1 MKKLISF
8 VMAAAMV
15 ASLVPATAFAAE
27 DSKVTAKAKVIDA
40 LEVAKTDVKADID
53 TTNYPGAV
61 PELQLTIDSAQYKE
75 VETVTHTADV
85 TLTLDN
91 AEFINTTKGYL
102 ESLVRVKDKDGGDV
116 AGITVTA
123 KDTDKSEVTYTFEGP
138 FEKDYKIAVMLESK
152 LKKTSVG
159 TKATVSVDSD
169 DIGFSGNYE
178 NLVYATVLDKGITA
192 TVKKLA
198 EVAPE
203 EFTNLEK
210 DLKIKSKV
218 GDFVAGQEIE
228 LKLSKGF
235 EFTKNGVVDG
245 TGYYVD
251 EIDGNVAVI
260 VLTANTDEITIK
272 AADMEIN
279 ADSAKAGAVATLTV
293 KAIKD
298 KNAGAGTFTATA
310 TVDIAKVIDMKVVM
324 SVDEDED
331 VPVIYSGVDVKNTG
345 ITDDSDHQS
354 LEVTIEETFAG
365 AWNVKKAFS
374 LELPEGVYVTDVL
387 DVTYDGKLGDNFA
400 DFKDAFKEAYQKG
413 DHVFFDF
420 AKKALVDTDG
430 DKAGKITFVLELVAD
445 PGVEGDVELTLKGDA
460 LDTQKV
466 TIAKFVK
473 PYTVKA
479 EQNDMKIDYR
489 YTAIPTAIEIT
500 EAATGLW
507 SKKDGA
513 TFVFSLDKN
522 MITFD
527 GDATFAVDG
536 ESGMEIKSETNGGT
550 LKFKVTAASGD
561 EAATV
566 TIKDMA
572 LFMQRNV
579 PAGPYDL
586 RLHSTLLGAYEDQDL
601 FAPNKNGDKGENVIA
616 DVSKY
621 DGDKL
626 ETVKE
631 AFVNVITAGREVDDA
646 SFTTKVVVPVG
657 ESYVI
662 SGENKIEIDTPAY
675 INAAGYTM
683 LPVRAV
689 AVALGINTQN
699 VLWNGPTKT
708 VTILYGQRIITMT
721 AGQKVVNVNGS
732 VIPASSAV
740 EIVNSRAFLP
750 MRDLAT
756 ALGVTDITWD
766 ASTRT
771 ATLNGSQK

>member
-27 DSKVTAKAKVIDA
+27 DSDVMAKAKVIKAAELQKGEDA
-40 LEVAKTDVKADID
+40 VS
-53 TTNYPGAV
+53 G

-75 VETVTHTADV
+75 MGGAEPTASVTF
-85 TLTLDN
+85 TLDN
-91 AEFINTTKGYL
+91 AEFGNATVIVVNEDGVERDDVSVVVTKD
-102 ESLVRVKDKDGGDV
+102 DKNE
-116 AGITVTA
+116 VTA
-123 KDTDKSEVTYTFEGP
+123 KFTGKFAKGDKIVLNLASELT
-138 FEKDYKIAVMLESK
+138 
-152 LKKTSVG
+152 KTSAG

-169 DIGFSGNYE
+169 DIGFIGGYE
-178 NLVYATVLDKGITA
+178 NLVYATILDKGITA

-203 EFTNLEK
+203 ESTTLEK

-218 GDFVAGQEIE
+218 GKFVVGQTFE

-235 EFTKNGVVDG
+235 EFGTVKGGEGYDVD
-245 TGYYVD
+245 D
-251 EIDGNVAVI
+251 KDGNVATIVI
-260 VLTANTDEITIK
+260 TAETDEIVID
-272 AADMEIN
+272 AADMEII
-279 ADSAKAGAVATLTV
+279 ADSAKVDAVATLTV
-293 KAIKD
+293 KALKD
-298 KNAGAGTFTATA
+298 KEITGTFAATA
-310 TVDIAKVIDMKVVM
+310 TVEVAKVIDMKVVM

-331 VPVIYSGVDVKNTG
+331 VPVIYSGVDVQNTG
-345 ITDDSDHQS
+345 ITDDSDHLS
-354 LEVTIEETFAG
+354 LEVTLKETFAG

-374 LELPEGVYVTDVL
+374 LELPEGVYVTDVT
-387 DVTYDGKLGDNFA
+387 DVSCEQLGLEAGNFA
-400 DFKDAFKEAYQKG
+400 DAYQKG

-420 AKKALVDTDG
+420 AKKILTDTEG
-430 DKAGKITFVLELVAD
+430 GKAGKITFKLQLVAD
-445 PGVEGDVELTLKGDA
+445 PDFEGDVELTLKGDA
-460 LDTQKV
+460 LETQKV

-479 EQNDMKIDYR
+479 AQNDLRIDYR
-489 YTAIPTAIEIT
+489 YTAIPTAIEVT
-500 EAATGLW
+500 EAAAGLW

-513 TFVFSLDKN
+513 EFIFHLERNID
-522 MITFD
+522 FD
-527 GDATFAVDG
+527 GDATFVVDA
-536 ESGMEIKSETNGGT
+536 ESGMEIKSETKDGN
-550 LKFKVTAASGD
+550 LKFKVTAASD
-561 EAATV
+561 EDPATV

-572 LFMQRNV
+572 LYMGRNI
-579 PAGPYDL
+579 PAGPYSLLLDT
-586 RLHSTLLGAYEDQDL
+586 TLLKAYKVQDL
-601 FAPNKNGDKGENVIA
+601 FAPDYDDKKETGEGIIKH
-616 DVSKY
+616 VSKF
-621 DGDKL
+621 DGDTV

-631 AFVNVITAGREVDDA
+631 AFVNVITAGREQDDA

-732 VIPASSAV
+732 VLPASSAV

>member
-27 DSKVTAKAKVIDA
+27 DSDVTAKAKVIKA
-40 LEVAKTDVKADID
+40 LEVAKADVKDNID
-53 TTNYPGAV
+53 NDNYPGKV

-75 VETVTHTADV
+75 LDSVTPKADV

-91 AEFINTTKGYL
+91 AEFLDKSAEHLAG
-102 ESLVRVKDKDGGDV
+102 LVTVKDKDGN
-116 AGITVTA
+116 AAPITVA
-123 KDTDKSEVTYTFEGP
+123 VKGDPENSEVTYTFTGE
-138 FEKDYKIAVMLESK
+138 FKKDYKIAVMLESK
-152 LKKTSVG
+152 LKKTSAG

-203 EFTNLEK
+203 ESTKLEK
-210 DLKIKSKV
+210 DLKIKSNV
-218 GDFVAGQEIE
+218 GNFAEGQTFE

-235 EFTKNGVVDG
+235 EFTKVVSGDNY
-245 TGYYVD
+245 TKVD
-251 EIDGNVAVI
+251 VDGNVATIKV
-260 VLTANTDEITIK
+260 TSATDAITIK
-272 AADMEIN
+272 AADMEIS
-279 ADSAKAGAVATLTV
+279 ADSAKVDAVATLTV
-293 KAIKD
+293 KALKD
-298 KNAGAGTFTATA
+298 KDITGTFAATA
-310 TVDIAKVIDMKVVM
+310 TVEVAKVIDMKVVM

-345 ITDDSDHQS
+345 ITDDSDHLS
-354 LEVTIEETFAG
+354 LEVTLKETFAG

-374 LELPEGVYVTDVL
+374 LELPEGVYVTDVT
-387 DVTYDGKLGDNFA
+387 DVGGEELGLEKANF
-400 DFKDAFKEAYQKG
+400 ETAYKKG

-420 AKKALVDTDG
+420 AKKILNDTEG
-430 DKAGKITFVLELVAD
+430 GKAGKITFKLELVAD
-445 PGVEGDVELTLKGDA
+445 PDFEGDVELTLKGDA
-460 LDTQKV
+460 LETQKV

-479 EQNDMKIDYR
+479 AQNDLRIDYR
-489 YTAIPTAIEIT
+489 YTTIPTAIEVT
-500 EAATGLW
+500 EAAAGLW
-507 SKKDGA
+507 NKKDGA
-513 TFVFSLDKN
+513 EFNLYLEKG
-522 MITFD
+522 IQFD
-527 GDATFAVDG
+527 GDATFVVD
-536 ESGMEIKSETNGGT
+536 EKSGMEIKSETKGGN
-550 LKFKVTAASGD
+550 LRFKVTTASDD
-561 EAATV
+561 EVATV

-572 LFMQRNV
+572 LFMDRNI
-579 PAGPYDL
+579 PAGPYNLLLD
-586 RLHSTLLGAYEDQDL
+586 STLLEDYKVQKL
-601 FAPNKNGDKGENVIA
+601 FAPNYDPDKETGEGIIKH
-616 DVSKY
+616 VSKF
-621 DGDKL
+621 DNNTDD
-626 ETVKE
+626 TVKE
-631 AFVNVITAGREVDDA
+631 AFVNVITAGREQDDA

-662 SGENKIEIDTPAY
+662 SGENKIDIDTPAY

-732 VIPASSAV
+732 VLPASSAV

>member
-27 DSKVTAKAKVIDA
+27 DSDVMAKAKVIN
-40 LEVAKTDVKADID
+40 AKELQKGDKVVD
-53 TTNYPGAV
+53 G

-75 VETVTHTADV
+75 MGGEAPTASVTF
-85 TLTLDN
+85 TLDN
-91 AEFINTTKGYL
+91 AKIVL
-102 ESLVRVKDKDGGDV
+102 GGDV
-116 AGITVTA
+116 ALVDLVKVVGDREGTEVLPTVTV
-123 KDTDKSEVTYTFEGP
+123 KDSDFKNGEGSEVTYTFTGK
-138 FEKDYKIAVMLESK
+138 FKKDDKIVLDLAST
-152 LKKTSVG
+152 LKKTSAG

-178 NLVYATVLDKGITA
+178 NLVYATILDKGITA

-203 EFTNLEK
+203 ESTKLEK

-218 GDFVAGQEIE
+218 GKFVVGQTFE

-235 EFTKNGVVDG
+235 EFGKVKDGANYEVDLEN
-245 TGYYVD
+245 T
-251 EIDGNVAVI
+251 DGNVA
-260 VLTANTDEITIK
+260 TIK
-272 AADMEIN
+272 VTSATEEIVIAADDMEIV
-279 ADSAKAGAVATLTV
+279 ADSAKVDAVATLTV
-293 KAIKD
+293 KATKNKD
-298 KNAGAGTFTATA
+298 AENTFAATA
-310 TVDIAKVIDMKVVM
+310 TVEVAKVIDMKVVM

-331 VPVIYSGVDVKNTG
+331 VPVIYSGVDVKNYG
-345 ITDDSDHQS
+345 ITDDSDHLS
-354 LEVTIEETFAG
+354 LEVTLKETFAG

-374 LELPEGVYVTDVL
+374 LELPEGVYVTDVT
-387 DVTYDGKLGDNFA
+387 DVGGEELGLEVEG
-400 DFKDAFKEAYQKG
+400 FKTAYKKG
-413 DHVFFDF
+413 EHVFFDF
-420 AKKALVDTDG
+420 AKKVLNDTEPVG
-430 DKAGKITFVLELVAD
+430 KAGKITFKLELVAD
-445 PGVEGDVELTLKGDA
+445 PDFAGDVELTLKGDA
-460 LDTQKV
+460 LETQKV

-479 EQNDMKIDYR
+479 AQNDLRIDYR
-489 YTAIPTAIEIT
+489 YTTIPTAIEVT
-500 EAATGLW
+500 EAAAGLW

-513 TFVFSLDKN
+513 EFNLYLEKG
-522 MITFD
+522 IQFD
-527 GDATFAVDG
+527 GDATFVVD
-536 ESGMEIKSETNGGT
+536 EKSGMEIKSETKGGNQ
-550 LKFKVTAASGD
+550 KFKVTTASDD
-561 EAATV
+561 EVATV

-572 LFMQRNV
+572 LFMDRNI
-579 PAGPYDL
+579 PAGPYNLLLD
-586 RLHSTLLGAYEDQDL
+586 STLLEAYKVQGL
-601 FAPNKNGDKGENVIA
+601 FAPNYNAEKETGEGIIKH
-616 DVSKY
+616 VSKF
-621 DGDKL
+621 DNNTD

-631 AFVNVITAGREVDDA
+631 AFVNVITAGREQDDA

-732 VIPASSAV
+732 VLPASSAV

>member
-27 DSKVTAKAKVIDA
+27 DSDVMAKAKVI
-40 LEVAKTDVKADID
+40 KAAELQKGDKVVS
-53 TTNYPGAV
+53 G

-75 VETVTHTADV
+75 YSEEDPTASVTF
-85 TLTLDN
+85 TLDN
-91 AEFINTTKGYL
+91 AEFGNATVKVVKEDGSDATVNAQVT
-102 ESLVRVKDKDGGDV
+102 ESFASEMTVKFTGKF
-116 AGITVTA
+116 A
-123 KDTDKSEVTYTFEGP
+123 KDDKIVLNLASTLT
-138 FEKDYKIAVMLESK
+138 
-152 LKKTSVG
+152 KTSAG

-169 DIGFSGNYE
+169 DIGFIGGYE

-203 EFTNLEK
+203 ESTTLEK

-218 GDFVAGQEIE
+218 GDFKVGQQFE

-235 EFTKNGVVDG
+235 EFTKVLGGDNYKKVD
-245 TGYYVD
+245 
-251 EIDGNVAVI
+251 IDGNVATIEV
-260 VLTANTDEITIK
+260 TGETDEIVIK
-272 AADMEIN
+272 AAAMEIS
-279 ADSAKAGAVATLTV
+279 ADSAKVDAVATLTV
-293 KAIKD
+293 KALKD
-298 KNAGAGTFTATA
+298 KEIIGTFAATA
-310 TVDIAKVIDMKVVM
+310 TVEVAKVIDMKVVM

-331 VPVIYSGVDVKNTG
+331 VPVIYSGVNVDNYG
-345 ITDDSDHQS
+345 ITDDSDHLS
-354 LEVTIEETFAG
+354 LEVTLKETFAG

-374 LELPEGVYVTDVL
+374 LELPEGVYVTDVT
-387 DVTYDGKLGDNFA
+387 DVSCEQLGLEA
-400 DFKDAFKEAYQKG
+400 EDFKTAYKKG

-420 AKKALVDTDG
+420 AKKILTDTEG
-430 DKAGKITFVLELVAD
+430 AKAGKITFKLQLVAD
-445 PGVEGDVELTLKGDA
+445 PDFEGNVELTLKGDA
-460 LDTQKV
+460 LETQKV
-466 TIAKFVK
+466 TIAKFVR

-479 EQNDMKIDYR
+479 AQNDMKIDYR
-489 YTAIPTAIEIT
+489 YTEIPTAIEVI
-500 EAATGLW
+500 EAAAGLW
-507 SKKDGA
+507 SKNEA
-513 TFVFSLDKN
+513 EFIFSLEKG
-522 MITFD
+522 IQFD
-527 GDATFAVDG
+527 GDATFVVD
-536 ESGMEIKSETNGGT
+536 EKSGMEIKSETKGGT
-550 LKFKVTAASGD
+550 LKFKVTAVSD
-561 EAATV
+561 EEPATV

-572 LFMQRNV
+572 LFMDRNI

-586 RLHSTLLGAYEDQDL
+586 TLNSSLLGRARGGHVIWIDEPGYGVGGYRGQVL
-601 FAPNKNGDKGENVIA
+601 FAPNKNGDKGEDFVA

-621 DGDKL
+621 DKNTD

-631 AFVNVITAGREVDDA
+631 AFVNVITAGRDTDDA

-662 SGENKIEIDTPAY
+662 SGENKIDIDTPAY

-699 VLWNGPTKT
+699 VLWNAPTKT

-721 AGQKVVNVNGS
+721 AGQKVINVNGS
-732 VIPASSAV
+732 AIPASSAV